1 MNQSLPH
8 LSPLFAGALLA
19 LSGVTLSLSGCVEA
33 ENSMTISGPYIA
45 DGSSE
50 DDGFVCEWDPG
61 DAESSTTS
69 RIVIDL
75 SLIDSVGHFPFYG
88 ITPPFSYPVGSVV
101 AVLGIGN
108 KLSNNAPASSLNANQ
123 NDIYLKEISVRW
135 TLDGNTA
142 YSPGADS
149 DASGSGCG
157 GSGIRLSSD
166 FIPTGLAATPVPV
179 ELLRGQ
185 IPTNSAAIAAG
196 AAPVLESSCLDGAL
210 GDADFAEFVVE
221 VQAFGE
227 TTGGVNVETPVLDI
241 PVVVC
246 RDCAEKMGLNPNITA
261 ATSMCKI
268 AM

>member
-8 LSPLFAGALLA
+8 LSPRLTGALLLA
-19 LSGVTLSLSGCVEA
+19 LSGVALPMSGCVDA

-45 DGSSE
+45 DGSME
-50 DDGFVCEWDPG
+50 DGGFICEWDPG
-61 DAESSTTS
+61 DTEASTTS
-69 RIVIDL
+69 RIVVDL
-75 SLIDSVGHFPFYG
+75 SIIDSVGHFPFYG

-108 KLSNNAPASSLNANQ
+108 KLTNDSPTGGLNANQ

-135 TLDGNTA
+135 TLDGKTV
-142 YSPGADS
+142 YSPGTDPA
-149 DASGSGCG
+149 AGGTGCG
-157 GSGIRLSSD
+157 GSGIRLASD
-166 FIPTGLAATPVPV
+166 YIPTGLAATPVPV

-185 IPTNSAAIAAG
+185 IPTNGAG
-196 AAPVLESSCLDGAL
+196 VLESGCLDGAL
-210 GDADFAEFVVE
+210 GDMQFGEFVVE

-227 TTGGVNVETPVLDI
+227 TTAGVNVETPVLNI

-246 RDCAEKMGLNPNITA
+246 RDCAEQMGLNPNITG